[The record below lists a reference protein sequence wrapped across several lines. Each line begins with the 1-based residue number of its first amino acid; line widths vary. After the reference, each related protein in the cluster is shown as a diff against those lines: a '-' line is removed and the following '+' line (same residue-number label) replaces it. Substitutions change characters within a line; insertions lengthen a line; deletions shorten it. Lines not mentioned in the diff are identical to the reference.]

1 MGLGRSAAVVM
12 GRRPL
17 GERDRLVTFFTRDFG
32 KVHGVARAARRVRSR
47 FVGTLEPFTQGQ
59 LVFFDTGQ
67 SDLVRIDHFDV
78 NEPFARVRD
87 DLERLGEAAWIVEC
101 VNRLTADRDANPAV
115 YGQLVRALDSLARG
129 GSPGAV
135 AVAFGVRCIDT
146 LGHRLRFDRCVGC
159 GRPGGAGVD
168 TVHVDVE
175 AGGVL
180 CGSCVRRAPGS
191 LRVSRGA
198 VAGLARLRTLAWAE
212 ATTFRLGPAG
222 RELRE
227 LLETHVSR
235 LIGHPTRASRFL
247 REVSRVGGGRTRS

>member
-32 KVHGVARAARRVRSR
+32 KVHGVARSARRVRSR
-47 FVGTLEPFTQGQ
+47 FAGTLEPFTQGQ

-67 SDLVRIDHFDV
+67 SDLVRVDHFDV
-78 NEPFARVRD
+78 SEPFAAVRD

-129 GSPGAV
+129 HSPGAV

-146 LGHRLRFDRCVGC
+146 LGHRLRLDRCVAC
-159 GRPGGAGVD
+159 GRPGTTGLDV
-168 TVHVDVE
+168 VRVDVE

-180 CGSCVRRAPGS
+180 CGACGRRAPGS
-191 LRVSRGA
+191 LLVSRGA
-198 VAGLARLRTLAWAE
+198 VAGLARLRTLAWTE
-212 ATTFRLGPAG
+212 ATAVRLGPAG

-235 LIGHPTRASRFL
+235 LIGHPTRAARFL
-247 REVSRVGGGRTRS
+247 REVSRAGGGWSRP